1 MELLHT
7 CYRIT
12 DIARSVE
19 FYEALGFEDRRRM
32 PIRDEK
38 PRRDSEPPRGG
49 PRLAFVKDVISTEL
63 S

>member
-1 MELLHT
+1 LELLHT

-38 PRRDSEPPRGG
+38 PRRDIEAPSGI
-49 PRLAFVKDVISTEL
+49 RLAARPTFSRG
-63 S
+63 